1 MQAICLVRLA
11 STNMRC
17 DPTIFLLIT
26 DSDSSETDTEELV
39 RQEMMRRREERRA
52 KLEARKKVEDKA
64 VATNEAQVSGS
75 TGEGETVMEME
86 DGVVDKTI
94 TISSG
99 ANHTAASEAISSQH
113 VSREDLYSPQK
124 SILAISPHEHQMK
137 VMPSR

>member
-1 MQAICLVRLA
+1 MRLA
-11 STNMRC
+11 STDMRC

-52 KLEARKKVEDKA
+52 KLEAKKKVEDKA
-64 VATNEAQVSGS
+64 AATNEAQVSGS

-94 TISSG
+94 TVLSG
-99 ANHTAASEAISSQH
+99 ASHTAASEASSSQH